1 VSSEYREIVAKIGG
15 MSCAMCA
22 KTVEET
28 LKRLPGVYD
37 AAVNL
42 ATEKARIVYDP
53 SRIQLERIG
62 EEIERIGYQF
72 LGIEGSVE
80 ENELKSAKRNLIVG
94 WISGVFLFSLKGVIY
109 PEIQF
114 LIASFAIAFAGAGIF
129 KKAIGAIKNR
139 TLTMEVMY
147 ATGISS
153 AYISSV
159 LATIGFI
166 PQEFNFFPESVVL
179 MSFLL
184 LGKFLEE
191 RAKKRTGEA
200 VKKLVAL
207 QAKEATV
214 LREDREIRIPLTEV
228 GVGETVLVKPGE
240 RIPVDGTVLE
250 GESFVDE
257 SMITGEPIPSLKKR
271 GDKVVGGTVN
281 RDSVLKIRAERI
293 GKDSL
298 LSQIIRVTE
307 LAQSSKPG
315 VQRLADRIVVFF
327 IPSVLMVAII
337 CSLYWFLVD
346 GPLFAFTT
354 MLSILVIACPCAF
367 GLATPTAITVSI
379 GKGAE
384 NGILIKNAEA
394 IEEAA
399 RGTLVL
405 FDKTG
410 TITKGELDV
419 VKVEGFGLPEMDL
432 LRLAASAERFSEH
445 PVAKAIVRRAKEA
458 GIELL
463 EPERFTAIPGKGVS
477 AKIGGKEVILGNSE
491 FLRENGLK
499 VEEEGVFLAVDG
511 KLAARFLVSDTIKES
526 SNEAIRMLKEMGLK
540 VGIVTGDK
548 KGIAEEIGKK
558 LNVDF
563 VVSEVLPTKK
573 AEVVRDFQNM
583 GEVVIFVGDGIND
596 APALA
601 QANVG
606 IAIGNAED
614 IAIESGNVALLRED
628 PVEVVRFIR
637 LCRKTVAK
645 VRQNL
650 FWAVFYNAVLIPFA
664 GGLSFLLFNIP
675 FRPEWSAGA
684 MALSSFSVVTNSLSL
699 RRAKI

>member
-1 VSSEYREIVAKIGG
+1 
-15 MSCAMCA
+15 
-22 KTVEET
+22 
-28 LKRLPGVYD
+28 
-37 AAVNL
+37 
-42 ATEKARIVYDP
+42 
-53 SRIQLERIG
+53 
-62 EEIERIGYQF
+62 
-72 LGIEGSVE
+72 
-80 ENELKSAKRNLIVG
+80 
-94 WISGVFLFSLKGVIY
+94 
-109 PEIQF
+109 
-114 LIASFAIAFAGAGIF
+114 
-129 KKAIGAIKNR
+129 
-139 TLTMEVMY
+139 
-147 ATGISS
+147 
-153 AYISSV
+153 
-159 LATIGFI
+159 
-166 PQEFNFFPESVVL
+166 
-179 MSFLL
+179 
-184 LGKFLEE
+184 
-191 RAKKRTGEA
+191 
-200 VKKLVAL
+200 
-207 QAKEATV
+207 
-214 LREDREIRIPLTEV
+214 V

-240 RIPVDGTVLE
+240 RIPVDGAVLE

-257 SMITGEPIPSLKKR
+257 SMTTGEPIPSLKKR

-379 GKGAE
+379 GRGAE

-419 VKVEGFGLPEMDL
+419 VKVESFGLPEMDL

-573 AEVVRDFQNM
+573 AKVVRDFQNM

>member
-94 WISGVFLFSLKGVIY
+94 WISGIFLFSLKGVIY

-250 GESFVDE
+250 GERV
-257 SMITGEPIPSLKKR
+257 SLM
-271 GDKVVGGTVN
+271 
-281 RDSVLKIRAERI
+281 S
-293 GKDSL
+293 
-298 LSQIIRVTE
+298 
-307 LAQSSKPG
+307 P
-315 VQRLADRIVVFF
+315 
-327 IPSVLMVAII
+327 
-337 CSLYWFLVD
+337 
-346 GPLFAFTT
+346 
-354 MLSILVIACPCAF
+354 
-367 GLATPTAITVSI
+367 
-379 GKGAE
+379 
-384 NGILIKNAEA
+384 
-394 IEEAA
+394 
-399 RGTLVL
+399 
-405 FDKTG
+405 
-410 TITKGELDV
+410 
-419 VKVEGFGLPEMDL
+419 
-432 LRLAASAERFSEH
+432 
-445 PVAKAIVRRAKEA
+445 
-458 GIELL
+458 
-463 EPERFTAIPGKGVS
+463 
-477 AKIGGKEVILGNSE
+477 
-491 FLRENGLK
+491 
-499 VEEEGVFLAVDG
+499 
-511 KLAARFLVSDTIKES
+511 
-526 SNEAIRMLKEMGLK
+526 
-540 VGIVTGDK
+540 
-548 KGIAEEIGKK
+548 
-558 LNVDF
+558 
-563 VVSEVLPTKK
+563 
-573 AEVVRDFQNM
+573 
-583 GEVVIFVGDGIND
+583 
-596 APALA
+596 
-601 QANVG
+601 
-606 IAIGNAED
+606 
-614 IAIESGNVALLRED
+614 
-628 PVEVVRFIR
+628 
-637 LCRKTVAK
+637 
-645 VRQNL
+645 
-650 FWAVFYNAVLIPFA
+650 
-664 GGLSFLLFNIP
+664 
-675 FRPEWSAGA
+675 
-684 MALSSFSVVTNSLSL
+684 
-699 RRAKI
+699 

>member
-1 VSSEYREIVAKIGG
+1 VSPQSKEIVAKIGG

-28 LKRLPGVYD
+28 LRRLPGVYD
-37 AAVNL
+37 AAVNI

-53 SRIQLERIG
+53 SKIQLERIG

-72 LGIEGSVE
+72 LGIEGEDE
-80 ENELKSAKRNLIVG
+80 EKELKSTKRNLMVG
-94 WISGVFLFSLKGVIY
+94 WISGILLFSLKGVIY

-129 KKAIGAIKNR
+129 KKAFGAIKNR
-139 TLTMEVMY
+139 TLTIEVMY

-153 AYISSV
+153 AYISSL

-184 LGKFLEE
+184 LGRFLEE

-214 LREDREIRIPLTEV
+214 FREGREIRIPLTEV

-257 SMITGEPIPSLKKR
+257 SMITGEPLPSLKKG
-271 GDKVVGGTVN
+271 GDKVVGGTIN
-281 RDSVLKIRAERI
+281 RDSVLRIRAERI

-307 LAQSSKPG
+307 LAMSSKTG

-327 IPSVLMVAII
+327 IPSVLIVAVI
-337 CSLYWFLVD
+337 CSLYWYFVN
-346 GPLFAFTT
+346 GSLFAFTT
-354 MLSILVIACPCAF
+354 MLSVLVIACPCAF
-367 GLATPTAITVSI
+367 GLATPTAIAVSI
-379 GKGAE
+379 GKAAE
-384 NGILIKNAEA
+384 SGILIRNAEA

-399 RGTLVL
+399 KGTIVL

-410 TITKGELDV
+410 TLTRGELSV
-419 VKVEGFGLPEMDL
+419 VKIESFGLPENDL

-445 PVAKAIVRRAKEA
+445 PVAKAIVRKAKEA

-463 EPERFTAIPGKGVS
+463 EPERFTTIPGKGIT
-477 AKIGGKEVILGNSE
+477 AKIESKEVILGNSE
-491 FLRENGLK
+491 FLRESGLDA
-499 VEEEGVFLAVDG
+499 EGEGVFLAVNG
-511 KLAARFLVSDTIKES
+511 KLGGRFLISDTIKES
-526 SNEAIRMLKEMGLK
+526 SGEAIKLLKEMGLK

-548 KGIAEEIGKK
+548 SGVAEEIGKA
-558 LNVDF
+558 LGVDF
-563 VVSEVLPTKK
+563 VVSEVLPNKK
-573 AEVVRDFQNM
+573 AEVVRDFQNKN
-583 GEVVIFVGDGIND
+583 EAVIFVGDGIND

-614 IAIESGNVALLRED
+614 IAIESGSVALLRDD
-628 PVEVVRFIR
+628 PVEVVRFLR
-637 LCRKTVAK
+637 LCRKTMAK

-650 FWAVFYNAVLIPFA
+650 FWALFYNAVLIPFA
-664 GGLSFLLFNIP
+664 GGLSFALFSIP

-699 RRAKI
+699 RRVSI

>member
-94 WISGVFLFSLKGVIY
+94 WISGIFLFSLKGVIY

-419 VKVEGFGLPEMDL
+419 VKVESFGLPEMDL

-499 VEEEGVFLAVDG
+499 VEGEGVFLAVDG

-573 AEVVRDFQNM
+573 AKVVRDFQNM

>member
-1 VSSEYREIVAKIGG
+1 VNSETKEIVAKIGG

-28 LKRLPGVYD
+28 LKRLPGIYD
-37 AAVNL
+37 ASVNF
-42 ATEKARIVYDP
+42 ATEKARIIYDP
-53 SRIQLERIG
+53 SKIQLERIG

-72 LGIEGSVE
+72 LGVEGFGE
-80 ENELKSAKRNLIVG
+80 EKELKSAKRNLVLG
-94 WISGVFLFSLKGVIY
+94 WVSGIFLFFLKEII
-109 PEIQF
+109 PLEIQF

-129 KKAIGAIKNR
+129 RKAFGAIKNR

-147 ATGISS
+147 AIGIGS
-153 AYISSV
+153 AYLSSIM
-159 LATIGFI
+159 ATIGLI
-166 PQEFNFFPESVVL
+166 PGTFNFFPESVVL
-179 MSFLL
+179 MSSLL

-200 VKKLVAL
+200 IKKLVAL

-214 LREDREIRIPLTEV
+214 LREGRELRIPLTELS
-228 GVGETVLVKPGE
+228 VGEIVLVKPGE

-257 SMITGEPIPSLKKR
+257 SMITGEPIPALKKQ
-271 GDKVVGGTVN
+271 GDKVIGGTVN

-307 LAQSSKPG
+307 IAQNSKPN
-315 VQRLADRIVVFF
+315 VQRLADRVVVFF
-327 IPSVLMVAII
+327 IPCVLLIAFI
-337 CSLYWFLVD
+337 CSLYWFFVN

-354 MLSILVIACPCAF
+354 MLSVIVIACPCAF

-399 RGTLVL
+399 KSTLVF

-410 TITKGELDV
+410 TITKGKLDV
-419 VKVEGFGLPEMDL
+419 VKIESFGLPERDL
-432 LRLAASAERFSEH
+432 LRIAASAERFSEH
-445 PVAKAIVRRAKEA
+445 PVAKAIVQKAKEA

-463 EPERFTAIPGKGVS
+463 EPERFKAIPGKGVS
-477 AKIGGKEVILGNSE
+477 ARIDGKEVILGNSE
-491 FLRENGLK
+491 FLREKGLE
-499 VEEEGVFLAVDG
+499 VEGEGVFLAVDG
-511 KLAARFLVSDTIKES
+511 KLAARFFISDTIKES
-526 SNEAIRMLKEMGLK
+526 SKEAIRLLRELGLK

-548 KGIAEEIGKK
+548 KRVAEEIGKT

-563 VVSEVLPTKK
+563 VVSEVFPTKK
-573 AEVVRDFQNM
+573 AEVVRDFQNR

-614 IAIESGNVALLRED
+614 IAIESGSVALLRDD
-628 PVEVVRFIR
+628 PVEVVRFLR

-650 FWAVFYNAVLIPFA
+650 FWAVFYNAILIPFA
-664 GGLSFLLFNIP
+664 GGLSFILFNIP

-684 MALSSFSVVTNSLSL
+684 MVLSSFSVVTNSLL
-699 RRAKI
+699 LKRAEI

>member
-94 WISGVFLFSLKGVIY
+94 WISGIFLFSLKGVIY

-419 VKVEGFGLPEMDL
+419 VKVESFGLPEMDL

-573 AEVVRDFQNM
+573 AKVVRDFQNM

-637 LCRKTVAK
+637 LCGKTVAK

>member
-1 VSSEYREIVAKIGG
+1 MSSEYREIVAKIGG

-37 AAVNL
+37 AAVNI

-72 LGIEGSVE
+72 LGIEGVDE
-80 ENELKSAKRNLIVG
+80 EKELKSAKRNLIVG
-94 WISGVFLFSLKGVIY
+94 WISGILLFSLKGIIY
-109 PEIQF
+109 LEIQF

-129 KKAIGAIKNR
+129 KKAAGAIKNR

-159 LATIGFI
+159 LTTIGFF
-166 PQEFNFFPESVVL
+166 PTEFNFFPESVVL

-184 LGKFLEE
+184 LGRFLEE
-191 RAKKRTGEA
+191 RAKKRTIEA
-200 VKKLVAL
+200 IKKLVAL

-214 LREDREIRIPLTEV
+214 FREGREIRIPLTEV

-257 SMITGEPIPSLKKR
+257 SMITGEPIPSLKKQ
-271 GDKVVGGTVN
+271 GDKVFGSTVN

-307 LAQSSKPG
+307 LAQSSKPK

-327 IPSVLMVAII
+327 IPSVLMVALI
-337 CSLYWFLVD
+337 CSLYWFFVH
-346 GPLFAFTT
+346 GPLIAFTT
-354 MLSILVIACPCAF
+354 MLSVLVIACPCAF
-367 GLATPTAITVSI
+367 GLATPTAIAVSI
-379 GKGAE
+379 GKAAE
-384 NGILIKNAEA
+384 SGILIRNAEA

-399 RGTLVL
+399 KGTIVL

-410 TITKGELDV
+410 TLTRGELSV
-419 VKVEGFGLPEMDL
+419 VKIESFGLPEKDL

-445 PVAKAIVRRAKEA
+445 PVAKAILQKAKEA

-463 EPERFTAIPGKGVS
+463 EPERFTTIPGKGIS
-477 AKIGGKEVILGNSE
+477 ARIEGKEVILGNSE
-491 FLRENGLK
+491 FLRESGLDA
-499 VEEEGVFLAVDG
+499 EGEGVFLAVNG
-511 KLAARFLVSDTIKES
+511 KLGGRFLVSDIIKES
-526 SNEAIRMLKEMGLK
+526 SREAIKLLKEMGLK
-540 VGIVTGDK
+540 VGIVTGDRRR
-548 KGIAEEIGKK
+548 IAEEIGKA
-558 LNVDF
+558 LGVDF

-573 AEVVRDFQNM
+573 AEVVRDFQNRN
-583 GEVVIFVGDGIND
+583 EVVIFVGDGIND

-614 IAIESGNVALLRED
+614 IAIESGSVALLRDD
-628 PVEVVRFIR
+628 PVEVVRFLR
-637 LCRKTVAK
+637 LCRKTMAK

-650 FWAVFYNAVLIPFA
+650 FWALFYNSVLIPFA
-664 GGLSFLLFNIP
+664 AGLSFALFSIP

-699 RRAKI
+699 RRVSI

>member
-1 VSSEYREIVAKIGG
+1 MSSEYREIVAKIGG
-15 MSCAMCA
+15 LSCAMCA

-94 WISGVFLFSLKGVIY
+94 WISGIFLFSLKGVIY

-315 VQRLADRIVVFF
+315 VQRLADRIVVFL

-337 CSLYWFLVD
+337 CSLSWFLVD

-573 AEVVRDFQNM
+573 AKVVRDFQNM

>member
-1 VSSEYREIVAKIGG
+1 MNSETKEIVAKIGG

-28 LKRLPGVYD
+28 LKRLPGIYD
-37 AAVNL
+37 ASVNF
-42 ATEKARIVYDP
+42 ATEKAKIIYDP
-53 SRIQLERIG
+53 SKIQLERIR

-72 LGIEGSVE
+72 LVEGFGE
-80 ENELKSAKRNLIVG
+80 EKGLKSAKRNLVLG
-94 WISGVFLFSLKGVIY
+94 WVSGIFLFFLKEVI
-109 PEIQF
+109 PLEIQF
-114 LIASFAIAFAGAGIF
+114 LIASFAISFAGAGIF
-129 KKAIGAIKNR
+129 RKAFGAIKNR

-147 ATGISS
+147 AIGIGS
-153 AYISSV
+153 AYLSSIM
-159 LATIGFI
+159 ATIGFI
-166 PQEFNFFPESVVL
+166 PEDFNFFPESVVL

-191 RAKKRTGEA
+191 RAKRRTGEA
-200 VKKLVAL
+200 IKKLVAL

-214 LREDREIRIPLTEV
+214 LREGRELRIPLTELS
-228 GVGETVLVKPGE
+228 VGEIVLVKPGE

-257 SMITGEPIPSLKKR
+257 SMITGESIPALKKH
-271 GDKVVGGTVN
+271 GDKVIGGTVN
-281 RDSVLKIRAERI
+281 RDSVLKIRAEKI
-293 GKDSL
+293 GRDSL

-307 LAQSSKPG
+307 IAQSSKPNI
-315 VQRLADRIVVFF
+315 QRLADRVVAFF
-327 IPSVLMVAII
+327 IPCVLLIAFI
-337 CSLYWFLVD
+337 CSLYWFFVN
-346 GPLFAFTT
+346 GPLFAFIT
-354 MLSILVIACPCAF
+354 MLSVMVIACPCAF

-399 RGTLVL
+399 RSTLIL

-410 TITKGELDV
+410 TITKGKLDV
-419 VKVEGFGLPEMDL
+419 VKTESFGLPEKDL

-445 PVAKAIVRRAKEA
+445 PVAKAIVQKAKEA

-463 EPERFTAIPGKGVS
+463 EPERFKAIPGKGIL
-477 AKIGGKEVILGNSE
+477 ARIDGKEVILGNSE
-491 FLRENGLK
+491 FLGEKGLE
-499 VEEEGVFLAVDG
+499 VEGEGIFLAVDG
-511 KLAARFLVSDTIKES
+511 KLVARFFISDTIKES
-526 SNEAIRMLKEMGLK
+526 SKEAIGLLREMGLK

-548 KGIAEEIGKK
+548 KRVAEEIGKT

-573 AEVVRDFQNM
+573 AEVVRDFQNRR
-583 GEVVIFVGDGIND
+583 EVVIFVGDGIND

-614 IAIESGNVALLRED
+614 IAIESGSVAMLRDD
-628 PVEVVRFIR
+628 PIEVVRFLR

-650 FWAVFYNAVLIPFA
+650 FWAVFYNAILIPFA
-664 GGLSFLLFNIP
+664 GGLSFILFNIP

-684 MALSSFSVVTNSLSL
+684 MALSSFSVVTNSLL
-699 RRAKI
+699 LKRAEI

>member
-1 VSSEYREIVAKIGG
+1 MSSEYREIVAKIGG
-15 MSCAMCA
+15 LSCAMCA

-94 WISGVFLFSLKGVIY
+94 WISGIFLFSLKGVIY

-139 TLTMEVMY
+139 TLTLEVMY

-379 GKGAE
+379 GRGAE

-419 VKVEGFGLPEMDL
+419 VKVESFGLPEMDL

-573 AEVVRDFQNM
+573 AKVVRDFQNM